1 LNKLEESLTKRNTL
15 QYKNFIEIRMSYL
28 NYMEKHQTTINNY
41 NVSDKKYNDLETNRF
56 GNKLYY
62 KKQENLKDEAS
73 KIKKHFKTYS
83 TDYKMNELE
92 KYNLLPKRYMK
103 KKFYAFKKKP
113 ILKQSEENKNEI
125 HANFNKK
132 KYSDEEEIFKQRGY
146 LNQEVSENEDDN
158 APKVKPNLRID
169 ESYLNNFC
177 KELVKKEF
185 NPDINVYGE
194 YQFGNKNKI
203 VMMKNASTDS
213 LIKSRQ
219 AKTVD
224 NNLNNIGVAHDEH
237 GLIGDADLL
246 YEKISF
252 KNVLDNFAQMDK
264 RTKDKFFN
272 TFYKYNKSIS
282 MTKHPLKDVILH
294 EETDKNVGDC
304 VIQNGKIECKIKPK
318 KRNSILSLYQ
328 MALLKAENPNRLLQ
342 YHPGLEKTL
351 PDNRYNLVHNP
362 KISYNK
368 WKSIKNFKLIIR

>member
-1 LNKLEESLTKRNTL
+1 
-15 QYKNFIEIRMSYL
+15 MSYL

-41 NVSDKKYNDLETNRF
+41 NVSDKKFNDLETNRF

-62 KKQENLKDEAS
+62 KKQESLKDEAS

-92 KYNLLPKRYMK
+92 KYNLLPKRMMK
-103 KKFYAFKKKP
+103 KKFYAFQKKP
-113 ILKQSEENKNEI
+113 ILKQSEENKNDI

-146 LNQEVSENEDDN
+146 LNQSVSENEDDN
-158 APKVKPNLRID
+158 VAKVKPNLRID
-169 ESYLNNFC
+169 ESYLKTFC
-177 KELVKKEF
+177 KEVVKKEF

-194 YQFGNKNKI
+194 YQFANKNKT

-213 LIKSRQ
+213 LVTSLQ

-224 NNLNNIGVAHDEH
+224 NFFANNLNNIGVADYGP
-237 GLIGDADLL
+237 GLVGGADLL

-264 RTKDKFFN
+264 RNKDKCYN

-282 MTKHPLKDVILH
+282 MTKHPLKEVILH
-294 EETDKNVGDC
+294 EEIDKNVGDM

-318 KRNSILSLYQ
+318 KRNSNLSLYQ

-351 PDNRYNLVHNP
+351 PDNRYNIIHNP
-362 KISYNK
+362 KVSYNK
-368 WKSIKNFKLIIR
+368 WKSIIRILN